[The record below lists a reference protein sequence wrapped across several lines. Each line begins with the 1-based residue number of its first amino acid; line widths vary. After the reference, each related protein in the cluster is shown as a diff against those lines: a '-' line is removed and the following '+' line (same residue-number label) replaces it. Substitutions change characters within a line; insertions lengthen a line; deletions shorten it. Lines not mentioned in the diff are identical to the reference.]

1 MPEHDAHPTHHSLSP
16 DCSHPADPELL
27 NRLFTHGRTFSH
39 WLPRPVDDA
48 LLMRAWNL
56 ARLGPTS
63 ANCQPLRVLFVR
75 SPEAKARLKVCL
87 APGNI
92 DKTMLAPVTA
102 VFAADTRFYDHLPR
116 LYPHADAR
124 SWFAGDALK
133 PLADATADRNSSLQ
147 AAYFMMAARA
157 LGLDCGPMS
166 GFDAGSLNQA
176 FFPDG
181 RFKVNFICN
190 LGHGDPQSL
199 HPRSPRLEFED
210 ACRII

>member
-1 MPEHDAHPTHHSLSP
+1 MPTTSTTHTGLTP
-16 DCSHPADPELL
+16 DCAHPADPDLL

-56 ARLGPTS
+56 CKLGPTS
-63 ANCQPLRVLFVR
+63 ANCQPLRILFVR
-75 SPEAKARLKVCL
+75 TPNAKAQLKDCL
-87 APGNI
+87 APDNV
-92 DKTMLAPVTA
+92 DKTLAAPVTA
-102 VFAADTRFYDHLPR
+102 LFAADTRFYDHLPR

-133 PLADATADRNSSLQ
+133 AMADATAQRNSTLQ

-166 GFDAGSLNQA
+166 GFDAERLNQT

-181 RFKVNFICN
+181 RFTINFICN

-199 HPRSPRLEFED
+199 HPRSPRLEFEE

>member
-1 MPEHDAHPTHHSLSP
+1 MPEYDNHPSHRHLSP
-16 DCSHPADPELL
+16 DCAHPADPDLL

-39 WLPRPVDDA
+39 WLPRPVDDG

-63 ANCQPLRVLFVR
+63 ANCQPLRILFVR
-75 SPEAKARLKVCL
+75 SPEAKARLRACL
-87 APGNI
+87 APGNV
-92 DKTMLAPVTA
+92 DKTMRAPVTA
-102 VFAADTRFYDHLPR
+102 LFAADSRFYDHLPR

-124 SWFAGDALK
+124 SWFAGEAQKAL
-133 PLADATADRNSSLQ
+133 AEATAERNSSLQ
-147 AAYFMMAARA
+147 AAYFIIAARA

-166 GFDAGSLNQA
+166 GFDAECLNQA

-181 RFKVNFICN
+181 RFKINFICN

>member
-1 MPEHDAHPTHHSLSP
+1 MPEHDAHPTHQSLSP

-133 PLADATADRNSSLQ
+133 PLAEATADRNSSLQ

-166 GFDAGSLNQA
+166 GFDAESLNQA

>member
-1 MPEHDAHPTHHSLSP
+1 MPDQPAPHAHALP
-16 DCSHPADPELL
+16 DCAHPADPDLL

-39 WLPRPVDDA
+39 WSPQPVDNA

-63 ANCQPLRVLFVR
+63 ANCQPLRILFVH
-75 SPEAKARLKVCL
+75 SAEAKARLKECL

-92 DKTMLAPVTA
+92 DKTMAAPVTA
-102 VFAADTRFYDHLPR
+102 LFAADMQFYDHLPR
-116 LYPHADAR
+116 LYPQTDAR
-124 SWFAGDALK
+124 SWFSHDPDLARSTAL
-133 PLADATADRNSSLQ
+133 RNSTLQ
-147 AAYFMMAARA
+147 AAYFLMACRA

-166 GFDAGSLNQA
+166 GFDAERLNRS

-181 RFKVNFICN
+181 RHEINFICN
-190 LGHGDPQSL
+190 LGHGDPQFL
-199 HPRSPRLEFED
+199 HPRSPRLEFEE